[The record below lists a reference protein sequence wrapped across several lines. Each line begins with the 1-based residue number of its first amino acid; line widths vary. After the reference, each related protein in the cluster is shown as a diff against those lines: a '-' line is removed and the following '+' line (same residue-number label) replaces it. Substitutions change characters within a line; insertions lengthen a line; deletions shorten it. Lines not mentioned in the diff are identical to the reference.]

1 MAKGRERFEK
11 RQLQKAK
18 QEKQAAK
25 RERRH
30 AKKDRESGPGVDE
43 EALMERFRQVS
54 EQKEAGAIDDATFE
68 LERHKV
74 FVALGLEEP
83 DPDILGEEFDDD
95 EDDDE

>member
-25 RERRH
+25 REKRH
-30 AKKDRESGPGVDE
+30 TKKDQEPDEAVDE
-43 EALMERFRQVS
+43 AALMDEFRILS
-54 EQKEAGAIDDATFE
+54 EQKEAGALDEETFE
-68 LERHKV
+68 SERHRI

-83 DPDILGEEFDDD
+83 VEG
-95 EDDDE
+95 EDDTDTEDE